1 MKKWKKYMLA
11 VLSVIL
17 MVLPAMQAKAA
28 VPYKTYTIDGYGYVT
43 ETQTAYTPKTT
54 FSKIGERSLVKPYD
68 LKITDDG
75 YVYIADA
82 GAGVVYVSTLTGE
95 YVKTIGEGE
104 LTEPYGV
111 FVTEKKDVYVADHSG
126 KVVVFDKNGNVS
138 AVYTKPDHP
147 LYGSGDF
154 KPIKIVVNEGGDM
167 YIVCEGNSNGLVQD
181 RKSVV

>member
-1 MKKWKKYMLA
+1 MKKWKNLVLA

-17 MVLPAMQAKAA
+17 LAAPALQAKAA

-54 FSKIGERSLVKPYD
+54 FSKIGEHSLVKPYD
-68 LKITDDG
+68 LKITEDG

-82 GAGVVYVSTLTGE
+82 GAGVIYVSTLTGE
-95 YVKTIGEGE
+95 YVDTIGEGE

-111 FVTEKKDVYVADHSG
+111 FVTENKDVYVADHSG
-126 KVVVFDKNGNVS
+126 KVVV
-138 AVYTKPDHP
+138 
-147 LYGSGDF
+147 L
-154 KPIKIVVNEGGDM
+154 
-167 YIVCEGNSNGLVQD
+167 D

>member
-1 MKKWKKYMLA
+1 MKKWKLYLLA
-11 VLSVIL
+11 VLSV
-17 MVLPAMQAKAA
+17 VLFLQPAMQARAE

-54 FSKIGERSLVKPYD
+54 FSKIGDHSLIRPCD
-68 LKITDDG
+68 LKITKDG
-75 YVYIADA
+75 YLYIADA
-82 GAGVVYVSTLTGE
+82 GAGVIYVSTLEGE

-111 FVTEKKDVYVADHSG
+111 FVTEDKNVYVADHSG
-126 KVVVFDKNGNVS
+126 KVVVFDSNDNVS

-154 KPIKIVVNEGGDM
+154 KPIKIVVNAGGDM
-167 YIVCEGNSNGLVQD
+167 
-181 RKSVV
+181 